1 MPRKASIGVVL
12 EALVASIDWLPP
24 PPSSP
29 FSRIPYPLGALA
41 PVLASRDTKMSM
53 KIKSKPAKE

>member
-1 MPRKASIGVVL
+1 MGVVL

-53 KIKSKPAKE
+53 KIKSKPAKK